1 VATETQAAEYP
12 EDEKTVRLAPQD
24 DWPDAGDEK
33 GVQRDDGV
41 GGVRFWKHMDLMS
54 PCCGIDNRGSQR
66 G

>member
-1 VATETQAAEYP
+1 MATETQAAEYP

-41 GGVRFWKHMDLMS
+41 GGVRF
-54 PCCGIDNRGSQR
+54 
-66 G
+66 